1 MAEYF
6 YLILIKVNVNKRRP
20 ASSASKT
27 SVPEKKAK
35 LVIPA
40 GQKSGMSFLGFFVSC
55 GTLIFSSVLPA
66 WLNAML

>member
-55 GTLIFSSVLPA
+55 
-66 WLNAML
+66 